1 MKETNYSIIANKY
14 DKNQY
19 RIQELKKD
27 YDLEEY
33 INQHNYG
40 SYNVLDLSCGTGLY
54 LAKQMP
60 LFSNV
65 NIVWNGLD
73 ASRDMLKKASEK
85 VNNVNLVHGYAEN
98 LPFETNAL
106 DYISNNYAF
115 HHYENKDIALDEI
128 ARVLKND
135 GVYKLHNIAI
145 HKMPEWWVYK
155 YFPSAYEEDLQRFWD
170 DELIYQELLKRG
182 FKVSKR
188 IEYRKEEIL
197 VADYIQYAQNR
208 DISVLTLISDTDYEY
223 GLEKMKKDL
232 RLDPLK
238 EITND
243 FAELFII
250 SKKI

>member
-1 MKETNYSIIANKY
+1 MKETDYSIIADKY

-19 RIQELKKD
+19 RIQEVKKD

-33 INQHNYG
+33 INQHNNG

-54 LAKQMP
+54 LAKQVP

-73 ASRDMLKKASEK
+73 ASKDIKKASEK

-98 LPFETNAL
+98 IPFETNTL

-115 HHYENKDIALDEI
+115 HHYENKDSALDEI

-155 YFPSAYEEDLQRFWD
+155 YFPSAYEEDLKRFWD
-170 DELIYQELLKRG
+170 DELIYQQLLKRG
-182 FKVSKR
+182 FTVRKR
-188 IEYRKEEIL
+188 IEYRKEDIL
-197 VADYIQYAQNR
+197 VDDYIQYAQNR
-208 DISVLTLISDTDYEY
+208 DISVLTLISETDYEN
-223 GLEKMKKDL
+223 GLEKMEKDL